1 MALSLASDVVME
13 PSRIGGAEEVP
24 VVVPA
29 RSLWTVAGRRVSLTF
44 RVARA
49 PVSRRARSDAC

>member
-29 RSLWTVAGRRVSLTF
+29 RSLWSRRVSLTF

-49 PVSRRARSDAC
+49 PVSRRARGDAC